1 MVQGLATA
9 PFSSIVPLFG
19 GASFHCLLSA
29 MTSVSIIYHFKDDQG
44 YEDYALSEEE
54 RDQLHL
60 IYKEA
65 GANYS
70 MVQLIKGD
78 EE

>member
-1 MVQGLATA
+1 
-9 PFSSIVPLFG
+9 
-19 GASFHCLLSA
+19 
-29 MTSVSIIYHFKDDQG
+29 MTSLSIIYHFKDDKG

-65 GANYS
+65 GTNYS

>member
-1 MVQGLATA
+1 MDKENKRSWLY
-9 PFSSIVPLFG
+9 
-19 GASFHCLLSA
+19 HCGERL
-29 MTSVSIIYHFKDDQG
+29 MTSLSIIYHFKDDKG

-65 GANYS
+65 GTNYS